1 MFESKFMTENDMKH
15 LGFKNLGVNILID
28 ESCIING
35 IENVSI
41 GSNVRIDAFTII
53 NSVNG
58 YLKIGSNVHVS
69 NHCSLSC
76 SGGVELKN
84 FSGLSSGVKIYSAS
98 DDYLGRSMTNPTV
111 PDKYRKVKIGKVIL
125 EKHVIIGS
133 STVILPDLTIGEGAS
148 VGALSLVKDD
158 LDSWSVYSG
167 SPVKKLGKR
176 LKKTLEFEKLYLEEN
191 ELNEYQNDL
200 INWKKI
206 YG

>member
-1 MFESKFMTENDMKH
+1 MKC
-15 LGFKNLGVNILID
+15 LGFKSLGTNILID

-35 IENVSI
+35 IENISI

-53 NSVNG
+53 NSSNG
-58 YLKIGSNVHVS
+58 NLKIGSNVHIS
-69 NHCSLSC
+69 NSCSLSC
-76 SGGVELKN
+76 SGNVELKD

-111 PDKYRKVKIGKVIL
+111 PEKYKKVKIGKVIL

-133 STVILPDLTIGEGAS
+133 SSVILPNVTIGEGAS
-148 VGALSLVKDD
+148 VGALSLVKDN
-158 LDSWSVYSG
+158 LEEWSVYAG

-176 LKKTLEFEKLYLEEN
+176 LKKPLELEKLFLEEN
-191 ELNEYQNDL
+191 ELEEYETDL
-200 INWKKI
+200 INWRKN